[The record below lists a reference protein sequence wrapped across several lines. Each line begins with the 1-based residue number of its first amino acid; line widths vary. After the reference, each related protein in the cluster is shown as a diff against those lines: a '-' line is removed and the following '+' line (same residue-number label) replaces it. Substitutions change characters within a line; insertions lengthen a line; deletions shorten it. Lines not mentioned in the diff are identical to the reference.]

1 MKKINRSKATDA
13 ETEALRRSPG
23 SERPSNVCGSR
34 SPADEQFDRALRPKF
49 LRDFVGQ
56 RKIVEKLS
64 VFIEATRKRKEALDH
79 VLLMGPPGLGKTT
92 LANIIAN
99 ELGSEIVTT
108 TGPSLERPGDLA
120 GILTSLS
127 EGTVVFID
135 EVHRMPAAVE
145 EILYGAMED
154 YKLSIVVDRG
164 PGARSVQLEVNPF
177 TLVAATTRAGL
188 LSNPFRSRFGIVERL
203 EYYDDEDLQRIVARS
218 AQILNVEIDN
228 EASFEIARRSRG
240 TPRIANRLL
249 RRTRDFAD
257 VKSSVSLNHRK
268 SRITLDIAI
277 HALDQLEVDKT
288 GLDEMDKKILSTV
301 IDFYK
306 GGPVGVSAIAAV
318 VSEEAGTI
326 EEVYEPFLL
335 QKGYLRRT
343 LRGREATEK
352 AYELLGKQKKFAST
366 QIELDMNKG
375 LGQDLSS

>member
-1 MKKINRSKATDA
+1 MKKENGKPAKATPKARGVAPEQIEDDA
-13 ETEALRRSPG
+13 K
-23 SERPSNVCGSR
+23 
-34 SPADEQFDRALRPKF
+34 FDRALRPK
-49 LRDFVGQ
+49 LLDEFVGQ
-56 RKIVEKLS
+56 RKIVSKLK
-64 VFIEATRKRKEALDH
+64 VFVGAAKKRKEALDH

-99 ELGSEIVTT
+99 ELGTDIVST

-120 GILTSLS
+120 GILTSVPR
-127 EGTVVFID
+127 GVVVFID

-164 PGARSVQLEVNPF
+164 PGARSVQIRVNPF

-188 LSNPFRSRFGIVERL
+188 LSNPFRSRFGIIERL
-203 EYYDDEDLQRIVARS
+203 EYYDDGELENIVERS
-218 AQILNVEIDN
+218 ASILGTRLEKDACV
-228 EASFEIARRSRG
+228 EIARRSRG

-257 VKSSVSLNHRK
+257 FRDE
-268 SRITLDIAI
+268 SRIDLSVAR

-288 GLDEMDKKILSTV
+288 GLDEMDKKILSSI
-301 IDFYK
+301 IDYYH
-306 GGPVGVSAIAAV
+306 GGPVGVGAIAAV
-318 VSEEAGTI
+318 VSEESGTI

-335 QKGYLRRT
+335 QKGYIRRT

-352 AYELLGKQKKFAST
+352 AYALLGRTRESSSKQFEIPIKPAT
-366 QIELDMNKG
+366 GDDPAN
-375 LGQDLSS
+375 DA

>member
-1 MKKINRSKATDA
+1 MSKEKPGRTKDVKS
-13 ETEALRRSPG
+13 RRDIAPDQTG
-23 SERPSNVCGSR
+23 DDVK
-34 SPADEQFDRALRPKF
+34 FDRALRPKF
-49 LRDFVGQ
+49 LNDFVGQ
-56 RKIVEKLS
+56 KKIVDKLN
-64 VFIEATRKRKEALDH
+64 VFIQAAKKRSEALDH

-99 ELGSEIVTT
+99 ELGCEIVST
-108 TGPSLERPGDLA
+108 TGPSLEKAGDLA
-120 GILTSLS
+120 GILTSIS
-127 EGTVVFID
+127 KDVVVFID

-164 PGARSVQLEVNPF
+164 PGARNVQLNINPF

-203 EYYDDEDLQRIVARS
+203 EYYDDDFLKKIVTRS
-218 AQILNVEIDN
+218 ASILRVKTDDD
-228 EASFEIARRSRG
+228 AAFEIARRSRG

-249 RRTRDFAD
+249 RRTRDYAD
-257 VKSSVSLNHRK
+257 VKGK
-268 SRITLDIAI
+268 SRIDLDIAM

-288 GLDEMDKKILSTV
+288 GLDEMDRKILATI
-301 IDFYK
+301 IDYYK
-306 GGPVGVSAIAAV
+306 GGPVGVNSIAAV
-318 VSEEAGTI
+318 VSEDAGTI

-352 AYELLGKQKKFAST
+352 AYEFLGKKKASAA
-366 QIELDMNKG
+366 QADSLFGEPGKEPDA
-375 LGQDLSS
+375 

>member
-1 MKKINRSKATDA
+1 MKKEKNKVQEETNKHRGVAPEQVDDDA
-13 ETEALRRSPG
+13 R
-23 SERPSNVCGSR
+23 
-34 SPADEQFDRALRPKF
+34 FDRALRPK
-49 LRDFVGQ
+49 LLDDFVGQ
-56 RKIVEKLS
+56 KKIVEKLR
-64 VFIEATRKRKEALDH
+64 VFIEAAKKRKEALDH

-99 ELGSEIVTT
+99 ELGSDITST

-120 GILTSLS
+120 GILTSIES
-127 EGTVVFID
+127 KVVVFID

-164 PGARSVQLEVNPF
+164 PGARNVQLNVKPF

-188 LSNPFRSRFGIVERL
+188 LSNPFRSRFGIIERL
-203 EYYDDEDLQRIVARS
+203 EYYEDNELHRIVTRS
-218 AQILNVEIDN
+218 ADILKVEIER
-228 EASFEIARRSRG
+228 EAAAEIARRSRG

-249 RRTRDFAD
+249 RRTRDFAE
-257 VKSSVSLNHRK
+257 VKGENK
-268 SRITLDIAI
+268 ITLEIAK
-277 HALDQLEVDKT
+277 HALDKLEVDKT
-288 GLDEMDKKILSTV
+288 GLDEMDKKILSTI

-318 VSEEAGTI
+318 VSEDSGTI

-343 LRGREATEK
+343 LRGREATDK
-352 AYELLGKQKKFAST
+352 AYELLDKKK
-366 QIELDMNKG
+366 I
-375 LGQDLSS
+375 SSRQLQMPIDESNRKPDA

>member
-1 MKKINRSKATDA
+1 MHRAESRKQSVVAAQAPRTGSSIGDDA
-13 ETEALRRSPG
+13 K
-23 SERPSNVCGSR
+23 
-34 SPADEQFDRALRPKF
+34 FDRALRPK
-49 LRDFVGQ
+49 LLHDFVGQ
-56 RKIVEKLS
+56 KKIAGKLAI
-64 VFIEATRKRKEALDH
+64 FIEAARKRKEALDH

-99 ELGSEIVTT
+99 ELDSEIVTT

-120 GILTSLS
+120 GILTSLL
-127 EGTVVFID
+127 EGVVVFID

-154 YKLSIVVDRG
+154 YRLSIVVDRG
-164 PGARSVQLEVNPF
+164 PGARSVQLDIKPF
-177 TLVAATTRAGL
+177 TLIAATTRAGL

-203 EYYDDEDLQRIVARS
+203 EYYDDDDLQKIIIRS
-218 AQILNVEIDN
+218 AAILKVEIDTD
-228 EASFEIARRSRG
+228 ASFEIARRSRG

-257 VKSSVSLNHRK
+257 VKNQSK
-268 SRITLDIAI
+268 ITLNIAV

-306 GGPVGVSAIAAV
+306 GGPVGVGAVAAV

-352 AYELLGKQKKFAST
+352 AYDLLNKKKQTSSP
-366 QIELDMNKG
+366 QIEMEIKK
-375 LGQDLSS
+375 

>member
-1 MKKINRSKATDA
+1 MK
-13 ETEALRRSPG
+13 
-23 SERPSNVCGSR
+23 
-34 SPADEQFDRALRPKF
+34 FDRALRPKF
-49 LRDFVGQ
+49 LKDFVGQ
-56 RKIVEKLS
+56 KKIVDKLS
-64 VFIEATRKRKEALDH
+64 VFIEAAKKRKEALDH

-99 ELGSEIVTT
+99 ELSCEIIST
-108 TGPSLERPGDLA
+108 TGPSLEKAGDLA

-127 EGTVVFID
+127 KGVVVFID

-164 PGARSVQLEVNPF
+164 PGARNVQLNVNPF

-188 LSNPFRSRFGIVERL
+188 LSNPFRSRFGIIERL
-203 EYYDDEDLQRIVARS
+203 EYYDDEFLEKIVVRS
-218 AQILNVEIDN
+218 ASILKVKIEND
-228 EASFEIARRSRG
+228 AAFEIARRSRG

-249 RRTRDFAD
+249 RRTRDYAD
-257 VKSSVSLNHRK
+257 VKGKRE
-268 SRITLDIAI
+268 IDLDIAR

-288 GLDEMDKKILSTV
+288 GLDEMDRKILAAIV
-301 IDFYK
+301 DYYK
-306 GGPVGVSAIAAV
+306 GGPVGVNSIAAV

-343 LRGREATEK
+343 LRGREATER
-352 AYELLGKQKKFAST
+352 AYEFLGKKKKASSAQT
-366 QIELDMNKG
+366 AISFDGSTKKP
-375 LGQDLSS
+375 DA

>member
-1 MKKINRSKATDA
+1 MKTEHKVRRAESKEVVQIPRTGFSIGDD
-13 ETEALRRSPG
+13 
-23 SERPSNVCGSR
+23 VK
-34 SPADEQFDRALRPKF
+34 FDRALRPK
-49 LRDFVGQ
+49 LLKDFVGQ
-56 RKIVEKLS
+56 KKITGKLA
-64 VFIEATRKRKEALDH
+64 VFIEAARKRKEALDH

-99 ELGSEIVTT
+99 ELQSEIIAT

-127 EGTVVFID
+127 EGVVVFID

-154 YKLSIVVDRG
+154 YRLSIVVDRG
-164 PGARSVQLEVNPF
+164 PGARSVQLEIKPF

-203 EYYDDEDLQRIVARS
+203 EYYDDDDLQRIVVRS
-218 AQILNVEIDN
+218 ASMLKVNIAED
-228 EASFEIARRSRG
+228 ASSEIARRSRG

-257 VKSSVSLNHRK
+257 VKNQK
-268 SRITLDIAI
+268 EITLDTAM

-306 GGPVGVSAIAAV
+306 GGPVGVGAVAAV

-352 AYELLGKQKKFAST
+352 AYELLNKKKKVSSA
-366 QIELDMNKG
+366 QIELEIKK
-375 LGQDLSS
+375 

>member
-1 MKKINRSKATDA
+1 MKSDHKPQDTKGKSHSAKTKERSAAPEPIGDDIK
-13 ETEALRRSPG
+13 
-23 SERPSNVCGSR
+23 
-34 SPADEQFDRALRPKF
+34 FDRALRPKF
-49 LRDFVGQ
+49 LDEFVGQ
-56 RKIVEKLS
+56 KKIAAKLS
-64 VFIEATRKRKEALDH
+64 VFIEAARKRKEALDH

-99 ELGSEIVTT
+99 ELGSDIVTT

-127 EGTVVFID
+127 EGVVVFID

-154 YKLSIVVDRG
+154 YRLSIVVDRG
-164 PGARSVQLEVNPF
+164 PGARSVRLDIKPF

-203 EYYDDEDLQRIVARS
+203 EYYDDDDLRKIVIRS
-218 AQILNVEIDN
+218 AEILKVQIDGD
-228 EASFEIARRSRG
+228 ASFEIARRSRG

-257 VKSSVSLNHRK
+257 VKNK
-268 SRITLDIAI
+268 SKITLDVSM

-318 VSEEAGTI
+318 VSEEAGTL

-352 AYELLGKQKKFAST
+352 AYELLGKKMSGKTSAVQTELEIKK
-366 QIELDMNKG
+366 
-375 LGQDLSS
+375 

>member
-1 MKKINRSKATDA
+1 MKPEGKAQIIGTKEQKPAQSDRSAAPDQIADDA
-13 ETEALRRSPG
+13 K
-23 SERPSNVCGSR
+23 
-34 SPADEQFDRALRPKF
+34 FDRALRPKL

-56 RKIVEKLS
+56 KKIAGKLA
-64 VFIEATRKRKEALDH
+64 VFIEAACKRKEALDH

-99 ELGSEIVTT
+99 ELGSNIITT

-135 EVHRMPAAVE
+135 EVHRMAAAVE

-154 YKLSIVVDRG
+154 YRLSIVVDRG
-164 PGARSVQLEVNPF
+164 PGARSVQLDIKPF

-203 EYYDDEDLQRIVARS
+203 EYYGDEDLQRIIVRS
-218 AQILNVEIDN
+218 AALLKTEIDT

-257 VKSSVSLNHRK
+257 VKNRNK
-268 SRITLDIAI
+268 IMLDVAM
-277 HALDQLEVDKT
+277 HALDQLEVNKT
-288 GLDEMDKKILSTV
+288 ALDEMDKKILSTV
-301 IDFYK
+301 IDFYE
-306 GGPVGVSAIAAV
+306 GGPVGVGAIAAV
-318 VSEEAGTI
+318 VSEEPGTI

-352 AYELLGKQKKFAST
+352 AYELLNKRKKNASSQT
-366 QIELDMNKG
+366 EIDGMSK
-375 LGQDLSS
+375 